1 MKIAK
6 HGGNIYEVAEK
17 LGIQPTEILDFS
29 ANINPLGVPNSFR
42 KALIENITM
51 IENYPDPHYQQL
63 IQGIGKYH
71 QISTNYITVGN
82 GATEIIFSIISALKP
97 KNALILAPTF
107 AEYERALMK
116 VNCEVHTYLLKEE
129 LDFVVDE
136 GFLKTLD
143 VGIDLVIL
151 CNPNNPTGQMI
162 HPEIM
167 DQILDKC
174 RELRINLM
182 VDEAF
187 NEFLDCPEER
197 SMISRIESYKNLYI
211 IRSLTKFFALPGLR
225 IGYGIS
231 GNMDILQKVVGVKE
245 PWTINSFA
253 ALAGEIVV
261 EDQAYIRSSKAW
273 IDGERE
279 FLFRGLQGITPIKV
293 YRPEANYIFL
303 RVMDDHHTSLKE
315 KLLEKRILI
324 RSCGNYENLDGTY
337 FRVAIKDREAN
348 EKLLKAL
355 REVFYEG

>member
-6 HGGNIYEVAEK
+6 HGGNIYEVAQK

-29 ANINPLGVPNSFR
+29 ANINPLGVPASFR
-42 KALIENITM
+42 KALIENISM
-51 IENYPDPHYQQL
+51 IENYPDPNYEQL
-63 IQGIGKYH
+63 IDGMSKYH
-71 QISTNYITVGN
+71 QISPSCITVGN

-116 VNCEVHTYLLKEE
+116 ANCEVHSYRLKEE
-129 LDFVVDE
+129 LDFTVDE
-136 GFLKTLD
+136 GLLKALD
-143 VGIDLVIL
+143 DRIDMVIL

-162 HPEIM
+162 DSEM
-167 DQILDKC
+167 MELILDKC
-174 RELRINLM
+174 RELRINLII
-182 VDEAF
+182 DEAF

-197 SMISRIESYKNLYI
+197 SMISHIESYKNLYI

-231 GNMDILQKVVGVKE
+231 GNQDILQKIASGKE

-261 EDQAYIRSSKAW
+261 EDHEYIDSSKNW
-273 IDGERE
+273 INRERE
-279 FLFRGLQGITPIKV
+279 FLFKGIQSISQIKA
-293 YRPEANYIFL
+293 YKPEANYIFL
-303 RVMDDHHTSLKE
+303 RVMDDSHISLQDR
-315 KLLEKRILI
+315 LLEKRILI

-337 FRVAIKDREAN
+337 FRVAIKDRDAN
-348 EKLLKAL
+348 EKLLQAL
-355 REVFYEG
+355 REVFYES